1 MLEPPHTDRCEAPLA
16 SGAPPPT
23 AGLFFAFDPSHACKA
38 KSLGRIVP
46 CELIRQNGRLAIS
59 PRPTFNDDTVNSKPN
74 ALTHGID
81 RMRRSPCSMKTKTAI
96 RIVIAGLLAL
106 SAAASAGAATK
117 PKDYDGVWY
126 ERIEA
131 GCKADA
137 KRYYSAIHFKKRGM
151 FVKQCIDRAYR

>member
-1 MLEPPHTDRCEAPLA
+1 
-16 SGAPPPT
+16 
-23 AGLFFAFDPSHACKA
+23 
-38 KSLGRIVP
+38 
-46 CELIRQNGRLAIS
+46 
-59 PRPTFNDDTVNSKPN
+59 
-74 ALTHGID
+74 
-81 RMRRSPCSMKTKTAI
+81 MRRYPSPMKTKTTI

-117 PKDYDGVWY
+117 PKDYDAVWY

-137 KRYYSAIHFKKRGM
+137 KRYYSAIHFKKRRM